1 MSRILKTASLI
12 SGLCLALPTS
22 LFAAGMVPETT
33 LLLIDEANHGGVMS
47 VKNTDSIPTLLYTSI
62 NDIEG
67 NNGVKLNVTQPVVR
81 LEPG

>member
-1 MSRILKTASLI
+1 MKPTMSTIHTSTRLI
-12 SGLCLALPTS
+12 CSLCLALPAS

-62 NDIEG
+62 RDIG
-67 NNGVKLNVTQPVVR
+67 GDQ
-81 LEPG
+81 G